1 MMPVSSA
8 TSRAAVSGSV
18 SSPSMWPLG
27 RHHSTRPARLR
38 RAMTAIRASPSCT
51 STTTPPALRS
61 STAGSR
67 RGGTPGGS
75 AAAWLMW
82 SL

>member
-1 MMPVSSA
+1 MPVSSA

-18 SSPSMWPLG
+18 SSPSMCPLG

-38 RAMTAIRASPSCT
+38 RAMTAMRASPSWT

-67 RGGTPGGS
+67 RGLTPGES
-75 AAAWLMW
+75 AATWLIW